1 MYCTSGVWGERVFL
15 GCEHDIPAG
24 CIYSSLLLP
33 GFQVLTHLFEK
44 RVYEYMLC
52 RAFLKKI
59 PHWQGP
65 FLFGVGRLTFDAFN

>member
-1 MYCTSGVWGERVFL
+1 MHGLLYGVV
-15 GCEHDIPAG
+15 PSA
-24 CIYSSLLLP
+24 YSTVVQWSA
-33 GFQVLTHLFEK
+33 VLILFEK

>member
-1 MYCTSGVWGERVFL
+1 MDIGVLFISVGL
-15 GCEHDIPAG
+15 GMFVTC
-24 CIYSSLLLP
+24 
-33 GFQVLTHLFEK
+33 FEK

-59 PHWQGP
+59 TDWRGP